1 MNGRRARAAL
11 CGLLPTACTAGGAA
25 PPGAAPSTGGPPS
38 AATVTGPPVTGTPVA
53 GQATPRDDAVRRAVT
68 DAASSAGV
76 PPAQVRIVQV
86 VEREWSDGSLGC
98 PEPNR
103 MYTQAIIPGYLVEL
117 EAGGRRLEYHADG
130 GPRVIILCQGGR
142 PQAVP

>member
-1 MNGRRARAAL
+1 M
-11 CGLLPTACTAGGAA
+11 
-25 PPGAAPSTGGPPS
+25 
-38 AATVTGPPVTGTPVA
+38 TGTPGT
-53 GQATPRDDAVRRAVT
+53 GQITPRDDAVRRAVM
-68 DAASSAGV
+68 DAATRYGV

-98 PEPNR
+98 PEPGR

-130 GPRVIILCQGGR
+130 GPRVIVLCQGGT
-142 PQAVP
+142 PLPVP